1 MPLTQP
7 WYFVIYGIVLNIDT
21 MGMRLTLNCL
31 IAQRFLFFK

>member
-7 WYFVIYGIVLNIDT
+7 CYFVIYGIVLNIDT

-31 IAQRFLFFK
+31 IAQCFLFWK